1 MNAEVY
7 NLLVNQMGHIV
18 AEAESYPEHLQATVV
33 NNLCKAYLSNH
44 DGNGNVGSNGRQAIP
59 SVVATGVVAD
69 QSDEPWDYERA
80 LIQLASEKNIDM
92 TKLNGKQ
99 FATFVAYVF
108 KVQGPKDRQEDGI
121 SADILVAA
129 SRTADRRL
137 PGKASATLS
146 NAKQSRLL
154 NKAKGTSGY
163 TIAPKGEN
171 FIYDL
176 LNGNG
181 SE

>member
-1 MNAEVY
+1 MNTEQY
-7 NLLVNQMGHIV
+7 DQLVDQMGHIV
-18 AEAESYPEHLQATVV
+18 AEAKKFPEHLQVAVV
-33 NNLCKAYLSNH
+33 NNLCKAFLS
-44 DGNGNVGSNGRQAIP
+44 DQFGSGIAGSNGRQATA
-59 SVVATGVVAD
+59 SAVVTGVAVE
-69 QSDEPWDYERA
+69 QRDEPWDYERA
-80 LIQLASEKNIDM
+80 LIQLASENSIDM
-92 TKLNGKQ
+92 TKLNGQQ

-108 KVQGPKDRQEDGI
+108 KVLGPKDRQEDGI

-163 TIAPKGEN
+163 TLAPKGEN

-176 LNGNG
+176 LNGKG